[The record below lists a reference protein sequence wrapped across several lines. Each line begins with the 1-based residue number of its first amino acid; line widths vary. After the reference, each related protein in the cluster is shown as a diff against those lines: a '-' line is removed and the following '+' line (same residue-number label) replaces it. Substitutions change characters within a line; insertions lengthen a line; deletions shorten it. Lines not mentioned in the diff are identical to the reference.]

1 MNLLSGMEKFGFSM
15 DGELDILADEKPKK
29 GDAAGTKNAAPV
41 VKQETDFVID
51 KKVRCPVCD
60 KEFPIKAVLATKLKR
75 LEPDFDLRPNYEHID
90 KIKYDFLSCPNC
102 GFSALDTTFSKIDT
116 ARVKLIRAEF
126 CPSFKPQPNETLPE
140 TYSYDYSVEKFKLAL
155 ICTMKKKA
163 KMSEKAYVCLKIAWL
178 RRAQLK
184 ELEQDKEADPK
195 VIEMV
200 KKEYEGFYSQAYEGF
215 MKAISSETPPYC
227 GMASEAVDF
236 MLANMSMHYKKYDA
250 AMKLVARLIQSP
262 STSRKLK
269 DKCVDLKDE
278 ITEKVAAAKAAAA
291 SQE

>member
-15 DGELDILADEKPKK
+15 DGELDILADDKPKK
-29 GDAAGTKNAAPV
+29 EKAVAQKAAPV
-41 VKQETDFVID
+41 VKQEKDFVLD

-60 KEFPIKAVLATKLKR
+60 KDFPIKAVLATKLKR
-75 LEPDFDLRPNYEHID
+75 LEPDFDLRPNYEHVD
-90 KIKYDFLSCPNC
+90 KIKYDFISCPNC
-102 GFSALDTTFSKIDT
+102 GYSALDTMFSKIDT
-116 ARVKLIRAEF
+116 ARVKLIRSEF
-126 CPSFKPQPNETLPE
+126 CPNFKPQPNEQLPDL
-140 TYSYDYSVEKFKLAL
+140 YSYDYSIEKFKLAL
-155 ICTMKKKA
+155 ICTMKKRA

-184 ELEQDKEADPK
+184 ELEGNKEADPK
-195 VIEMV
+195 QVELI

-215 MKAISSETPPYC
+215 MKAISAETPPYC
-227 GMASEAVDF
+227 GMASDAVEF
-236 MLANMSMHYKKYDA
+236 MLANMSAYYKKYDA

-278 ITEKVAAAKAAAA
+278 ITAKAASEKA
-291 SQE
+291 

>member
-15 DGELDILADEKPKK
+15 DEELDILAEEKPKK
-29 GDAAGTKNAAPV
+29 GEAGAAKSATPV
-41 VKQETDFVID
+41 VKQEKDFVID

-60 KEFPIKAVLATKLKR
+60 KDFPIRAVLATKLKR
-75 LEPDFDLRPNYEHID
+75 LEPDFDLRPNYEHVD

-126 CPSFKPQPNETLPE
+126 CPNFKPQPNEPLPE
-140 TYSYDYSVEKFKLAL
+140 TYSYEYSIEKFKLAL
-155 ICTMKKKA
+155 ICTMKKRA
-163 KMSEKAYVCLKIAWL
+163 KMSEKAYVCL

-184 ELEQDKEADPK
+184 ELEGDKNADPK
-195 VIEMV
+195 VVEMI
-200 KKEYEGFYSQAYEGF
+200 KKEFDGFYKQAYEGF

-236 MLANMSMHYKKYDA
+236 MLANMSIYYKQYDS

-278 ITEKVAAAKAAAA
+278 ITAKVAAAKEAAKT
-291 SQE
+291 E

>member
-15 DGELDILADEKPKK
+15 DGELNILADDKPKK
-29 GDAAGTKNAAPV
+29 EAATAKVAAPV
-41 VKQETDFVID
+41 VKQEKDFIID

-60 KEFPIKAVLATKLKR
+60 KDFPIKAVLTTKLKR
-75 LEPDFDLRPNYEHID
+75 LEPDFDLRPNYEHVD
-90 KIKYDFLSCPNC
+90 KCKYDFVSCPNC
-102 GFSALDTTFSKIDT
+102 GYSALDTTFAKIDT

-126 CPSFKPQPNETLPE
+126 CPSFKPQRGEQLPE
-140 TYSYDYSVEKFKLAL
+140 TYNYEYSIEKFKLAL
-155 ICTMKKKA
+155 ICTMKKRA

-184 ELEQDKEADPK
+184 ELEGNKEADPK

-215 MKAISSETPPYC
+215 MKAISQETPPYC
-227 GMASEAVDF
+227 GMAAEAVEF
-236 MLANMSMHYKKYDA
+236 MLANMSVYYKKYDA
-250 AMKLVARLIQSP
+250 AMKIIARLIQAP

-269 DKCVDLKDE
+269 DKCVELKE
-278 ITEKVAAAKAAAA
+278 QIV
-291 SQE
+291 SQQGE

>member
-15 DGELDILADEKPKK
+15 DELDILADEKPKA
-29 GDAAGTKNAAPV
+29 GEAGTAKAAPV
-41 VKQETDFVID
+41 VKQEKDFVID

-75 LEPDFDLRPNYEHID
+75 LEPDFDLKPNYEHVD
-90 KIKYDFLSCPNC
+90 KIKYDFMSCPNC
-102 GFSALDTTFSKIDT
+102 GYSALDTTFAKIDT

-126 CPSFKPQPNETLPE
+126 CPSFKPQPDEKLPDI
-140 TYSYDYSVEKFKLAL
+140 YDYEYSVEKFKLAL
-155 ICTMKKKA
+155 ICTMKKRA

-184 ELEQDKEADPK
+184 ELEGNKEADPK
-195 VIEMV
+195 LVEMIT
-200 KKEYEGFYSQAYEGF
+200 KEYEGFYSQAYEGF

-227 GMASEAVDF
+227 GMASEAVEF

-250 AMKLVARLIQSP
+250 AMKLIARLIQSP

-278 ITEKVAAAKAAAA
+278 ITAKAAAEKA
-291 SQE
+291 QG

>member
-15 DGELDILADEKPKK
+15 DEELDILAEEKPKK
-29 GDAAGTKNAAPV
+29 AAAAAKVAAPV
-41 VKQETDFVID
+41 VKQEKDFIID

-75 LEPDFDLRPNYEHID
+75 LEPDFDLRPNYEHVD

-102 GFSALDTTFSKIDT
+102 GYSALDTTFSKIDT
-116 ARVKLIRAEF
+116 ARVKLIRTEF
-126 CPSFKPQPNETLPE
+126 APSFKPQAGEKLPDL
-140 TYSYDYSVEKFKLAL
+140 YSYDYAIEKFKLAL
-155 ICTMKKKA
+155 ICTMKKRA

-184 ELEQDKEADPK
+184 ELEANSDSDPK
-195 VIEMV
+195 AIELV

-215 MKAISSETPPYC
+215 MKAVSQETPPFC
-227 GMASEAVDF
+227 GMASEAVEF
-236 MLANMSMHYKKYDA
+236 MLANMSVYYKKYDA
-250 AMKLVARLIQSP
+250 AMKLIARLIQSP

-269 DKCVDLKDE
+269 DKCIELKDD
-278 ITEKVAAAKAAAA
+278 ITAKAAAKAQ
-291 SQE
+291 S

>member
-15 DGELDILADEKPKK
+15 DGELDILADDKPKK
-29 GDAAGTKNAAPV
+29 EAGDNKTATPV
-41 VKQETDFVID
+41 VKQEKDFILD

-75 LEPDFDLRPNYEHID
+75 LEPDFDLRPNYEHVD
-90 KIKYDFLSCPNC
+90 KCKYDFISCPHC
-102 GFSALDTTFSKIDT
+102 GYSALDTTFSKIDT

-126 CPSFKPQPNETLPE
+126 CPSFKPQKGEALPE
-140 TYSYDYSVEKFKLAL
+140 TYSYEYSIEKFKLAL
-155 ICTMKKKA
+155 ICTMKKRA

-184 ELEQDKEADPK
+184 ELEGNKETDPK
-195 VIEMV
+195 VIEMI
-200 KKEYEGFYSQAYEGF
+200 KKEYEGFYAQAYEGF

-227 GMASEAVDF
+227 GMASEAVEY
-236 MLANMSMHYKKYDA
+236 MLANMSVHYKKYDA
-250 AMKLVARLIQSP
+250 AMKIIARLIQSP
-262 STSRKLK
+262 TTSRKLK

-278 ITEKVAAAKAAAA
+278 IVAK
-291 SQE
+291 QGEN